1 MTRYLIAAG
10 LALALFVTTAG
21 SSLAIIIIGG
31 MPEKAC
37 DAPAA
42 AASREHVKRVQ
53 GGVGN
58 PNDKCTFIIDAGRP
72 GR

>member
-1 MTRYLIAAG
+1 VKRSLIAAG
-10 LALALFVTTAG
+10 LGLAVFVTTAS

-42 AASREHVKRVQ
+42 EASREHVKRER
-53 GGVGN
+53 GGIGN
-58 PNDKCTFIIDAGRP
+58 PNECTYIIDGGKPR
-72 GR
+72 R

>member
-1 MTRYLIAAG
+1 MKRSLIAAG
-10 LALALFVTTAG
+10 LGLAVFVATAG

-42 AASREHVKRVQ
+42 AASREHVKRER

-58 PNDKCTFIIDAGRP
+58 PNDCTFVIVGGKPR
-72 GR
+72 R

>member
-1 MTRYLIAAG
+1 VKRYLVAAG
-10 LALALFVTTAG
+10 LGLALFVITAS
-21 SSLAIIIIGG
+21 SSLAIVVVDGL
-31 MPEKAC
+31 PVKAC

-58 PNDKCTFIIDAGRP
+58 PNECIFIIDGGKSRQ
-72 GR
+72 